1 MAGRWRDGRWR
12 GAIARVARRLRAVRY
27 ISAIDPVTIE
37 LQRAR
42 LWPGSARGEEG
53 RGEGRREGWTT
64 YLFAFVSDQL
74 RVSVS
79 ERCPITADGLVGFIR
94 VFPTDTLFIL
104 SDTKRSV

>member
-42 LWPGSARGEEG
+42 LWPGVCEG
-53 RGEGRREGWTT
+53 RGGERRGEGWTT

-94 VFPTDTLFIL
+94 VFPTDTLLIL